1 MARVPLSRLMRV
13 KRLTGLLPA
22 IISTALQVSLKPVAS
37 CCLRCQPA
45 WGATSL
51 SVLSWLP
58 ESSQRLVLGLFLHLI
73 AVIQA
78 AVLVGEWRGR
88 LTSLRMPFPTPPSWS
103 FSLCLRS
110 GSAASLGGRLETAAA
125 GCHSDGAF
133 AQPPSNSAA
142 LAEVGREKNIP
153 GRGHHPPP
161 GSKRRAG
168 ETEARLVELEATA
181 R

>member
-1 MARVPLSRLMRV
+1 MAHVPLSRLMRV

-78 AVLVGEWRGR
+78 AVLVAEWRGR
-88 LTSLRMPFPTPPSWS
+88 LTSLWMPFPTPPVMVLLALPPEW
-103 FSLCLRS
+103 LCS
-110 GSAASLGGRLETAAA
+110 
-125 GCHSDGAF
+125 
-133 AQPPSNSAA
+133 
-142 LAEVGREKNIP
+142 IP
-153 GRGHHPPP
+153 GRSPGDGRGGLPQRRSLRSASLQLRCLGRSWAREKYPREGTPSPPRQQAQ
-161 GSKRRAG
+161 GWG
-168 ETEARLVELEATA
+168 N
-181 R
+181 